1 MSNKIK
7 ILHIISDSN
16 FGGAGRLLLNL
27 SECID
32 KNKFEFTF
40 AVPNNS
46 RLVERLKKEG
56 SVLSFSGK
64 ADTSFDVAS
73 VASICKII
81 RKIKP
86 DIIHTHSSLSGKIAA
101 KICTPKSHSTVYTK
115 HCVFE
120 PSSLYKRNI
129 CRKIYRIV
137 DNLLSEKIIAVADS
151 AKQELVFKGISP
163 SKITVIINGSL
174 PLAEASEA
182 QKSLTRRRLNISDND
197 FIVGIVARLEEYK
210 GHKTFIEAAAASKKD
225 GENIKFLIIGDGSI
239 KKELV
244 KYAKSLDVT
253 DRVIFTGF
261 VENVSELINILD
273 LNVNCST
280 GTETSCLAISE
291 GASIGIPAVVS
302 NYGGNPNMVLNGKT
316 GYIYPQKNANELYKI
331 IKSLKNSP
339 KIIKKMKFNIKND
352 YIQRFSALKMAKLYE
367 DFYINLNKERILSK
381 KRSKTR

>member
-1 MSNKIK
+1 M
-7 ILHIISDSN
+7 
-16 FGGAGRLLLNL
+16 
-27 SECID
+27 
-32 KNKFEFTF
+32 
-40 AVPNNS
+40 
-46 RLVERLKKEG
+46 
-56 SVLSFSGK
+56 
-64 ADTSFDVAS
+64 
-73 VASICKII
+73 
-81 RKIKP
+81 
-86 DIIHTHSSLSGKIAA
+86 
-101 KICTPKSHSTVYTK
+101 YQ
-115 HCVFE
+115 
-120 PSSLYKRNI
+120 RNI
-129 CRKIYRIV
+129 CRKIYRII
-137 DNLLSEKIIAVADS
+137 DNLLSEKIIAVAES
-151 AKQELVFKGISP
+151 AKQELVFKGVSP

-210 GHKTFIEAAAASKKD
+210 GHKTFIEAAVASKKD

-261 VENVSELINILD
+261 VENVSELVNILD

-302 NYGGNPNMVLNGKT
+302 DYGGNPNMVLNGKT

-339 KIIKKMKFNIKND
+339 KMIEKMKFNIKND
-352 YIQRFSALKMAKLYE
+352 YIQRFSAIQMAKSYE
-367 DFYINLNKERILSK
+367 VFYINLNKERILSK